1 MSEERQI
8 VKSLS
13 FEDIFKKRNGII
25 GINNSGC
32 SCYLNSIIQ
41 CLSKTIPFSK
51 IFINDDIND
60 KNSWI
65 RNINEKEDNKFVR
78 EFSTLIKVL
87 WNVKSDNE
95 DNEDNDDNNSLK
107 FINTKDNQVYNS
119 INIRS
124 LELIIKQK
132 YPYLFEPPFQQDS
145 SEVLIY
151 LLESIHNGMSR
162 EVEMSIA
169 NVEPKNKLEKLFIE
183 SHKSFIN
190 FFRKDYSPII
200 DLFYGTN
207 ISTIRVN
214 NSTIESNTYDMCSMF
229 PVIIPDLETKEN
241 ENFPRCSLDD
251 CFKET
256 QIAEN
261 LDGENQWYH
270 EGTNKKYDATKQIKI
285 FKPPKILV
293 LHIKRYGFLK
303 KKDNNGKVSFDYNF
317 PVKNNTLINF
327 PFDLNISPYLYHKD
341 CVSNKEDCLYE
352 LYATSNHK
360 GVPQGGHFFAN
371 CKIEDK
377 WFTYDDNDV
386 QEIQDPKVIINNRAL
401 VLFYRKKNL

>member
-1 MSEERQI
+1 MDEVIPNTST
-8 VKSLS
+8 LS
-13 FEDIFKKRNGII
+13 FEQIFKQENGIF
-25 GINNSGC
+25 GIKNSGC

-41 CLSKTIPFSK
+41 CLSKTVPFSK
-51 IFINDDIND
+51 IFINDDMD
-60 KNSWI
+60 DTKSWI
-65 RNINEKEDNKFVR
+65 RNINETEDKKFVK
-78 EFSTLIKVL
+78 EFNTLIKVL
-87 WNVKSDNE
+87 WNIERENE
-95 DNEDNDDNNSLK
+95 DEDDSSLK
-107 FINTKDNQVYNS
+107 FINTKDNKVYNS
-119 INIRS
+119 INIRG

-169 NVEPKNKLEKLFIE
+169 SITPKNKLEKLTIE

-190 FFRKDYSPII
+190 FFQKDYSPII
-200 DLFYGTN
+200 DLFYGSN

-214 NSTIESNTYDMCSMF
+214 DSNIESNTYDMCSMF
-229 PVIIPDLETKEN
+229 PLIIPDLEPKEN
-241 ENFPRCSLDD
+241 ENFPRCSFDD

-270 EGTNKKYDATKQIKI
+270 EGTDKKYDATKQIKI

-303 KKDNNGKVSFDYNF
+303 KKDENGKEIMDYNF
-317 PVKNNTLINF
+317 PIKNNTLINF
-327 PFDLNISPYLYHKD
+327 PFDLNITPYIYHKD
-341 CVSNKEDCLYE
+341 CVLDKRDCLYE

-360 GVPQGGHFFAN
+360 GNPQNGHFFAN

-377 WFTYDDNDV
+377 WYTYDDEDV
-386 QEIQDPKVIINNRAL
+386 QEIDDQQIIINNRAL
-401 VLFYRKKNL
+401 VLFYKRKDL

>member
-1 MSEERQI
+1 MNEVI
-8 VKSLS
+8 LNTSLS
-13 FEDIFKKRNGII
+13 FEQIFKQENGVF
-25 GINNSGC
+25 GIKNSGC

-51 IFINDDIND
+51 IFINDDMD
-60 KNSWI
+60 DTKSWI
-65 RNINEKEDNKFVR
+65 RNINETEDKKFVK
-78 EFSTLIKVL
+78 EFNTLIKVL
-87 WNVKSDNE
+87 WNIEKKNE
-95 DNEDNDDNNSLK
+95 DEDDSSLK
-107 FINTKDNQVYNS
+107 FINTKDNKVYSS
-119 INIRS
+119 INIRG

-151 LLESIHNGMSR
+151 LLVSIDNGMSR

-169 NVEPKNKLEKLFIE
+169 SITPKNKLEKLTIE

-190 FFRKDYSPII
+190 FFQKDYSPII
-200 DLFYGTN
+200 DLFYGSN

-214 NSTIESNTYDMCSMF
+214 DSNIESNTYDMCSMF
-229 PVIIPDLETKEN
+229 PLIIPDLELKEN
-241 ENFPRCSLDD
+241 ENFGRCSLDD

-256 QIAEN
+256 QIAEK

-270 EGTNKKYDATKQIKI
+270 EGTDKKYDATKQIKI

-303 KKDNNGKVSFDYNF
+303 KKDENGKEIMDYNF
-317 PVKNNTLINF
+317 PIKNNTLINF
-327 PFDLNISPYLYHKD
+327 PFDLNITPYLYQKD
-341 CVSNKEDCLYE
+341 CVLDKRDCLYE

-360 GVPQGGHFFAN
+360 GIPQGGHFFAN

-377 WFTYDDNDV
+377 WYTYDDEEV
-386 QEIQDPKVIINNRAL
+386 QDIEDPKIIINNRAL
-401 VLFYRKKNL
+401 VLFYKRKDL